1 MLTKIHTEFYSWRSF
16 DFFPLEFIV
25 QIYELKQKASI
36 DLYRPFLSDVFQSC
50 QSIPVVAY
58 HQVNDY
64 KCRGSGFAKDAVD
77 EYFAFLFNR
86 VIHEFRSVRKMPKEE
101 KKWYHMHQICV
112 AELMPFRHCVWKL
125 WMIFNIVTYV
135 ECSVCGHFELRKK
148 MICIDKIYVL
158 LFHAAICKV
167 EKYRIQ
173 MRLSQTRING

>member
-1 MLTKIHTEFYSWRSF
+1 MLTKIHTEFYSRRSF

-77 EYFAFLFNR
+77 EYFAFLLNR

-101 KKWYHMHQICV
+101 K
-112 AELMPFRHCVWKL
+112 
-125 WMIFNIVTYV
+125 MISYASDLRSLFVIV
-135 ECSVCGHFELRKK
+135 FENFLNDFQHRDL
-148 MICIDKIYVL
+148 C
-158 LFHAAICKV
+158 
-167 EKYRIQ
+167 
-173 MRLSQTRING
+173 